1 VPERRVTTVD
11 DADADADAASE
22 PDAAPEPETVG
33 RAAIARSV
41 SLRRR
46 RLLVT
51 GLIALTF
58 YGYVWFIQ
66 PNRPQ
71 LGSVFDDPPRL
82 VNITERGILP
92 AEANS
97 PLAIY
102 QQGHWG
108 WIGAWYDQF
117 HYARE
122 ARALARFQIP
132 GAHWDRVHQVPS
144 PDAPKTGEV
153 ASFNFGLGYPA
164 VGAVFAWL
172 GFRGDPFVVP
182 DGLLFALSAM
192 LALTLAER
200 VLRPLTALVVVN
212 VLVLTGPFVL
222 YFVIPYST
230 SLTIVAVLSSLLA
243 LTSNRFSWRFGLG
256 VGVAASLAFA
266 ARYSETVWIL
276 LLLLPLVW
284 RWRETW
290 RFLVAVAASLGI
302 TAILVGAAQQVA
314 FGSPFDTPYT
324 FSHGGADASLV
335 AYKFAHIP
343 RNFIG
348 VFFTGKRQLLFGVA
362 PILRSF
368 PWALLAP
375 VGLYLLIRSG
385 HRLRW
390 HFLLA
395 AVTGAAS
402 TAFFSSYY
410 AGGPNDLIL
419 WTIRYHI
426 SWFPL
431 WAVLAGVAIERGL
444 ALLTGDGAVT
454 ATVER

>member
-1 VPERRVTTVD
+1 VPDRR
-11 DADADADAASE
+11 DATIDAAAADSE
-22 PDAAPEPETVG
+22 SATGATGEPESVG
-33 RAAIARSV
+33 RAAAARNT

-46 RLLVT
+46 RFVVT
-51 GLIALTF
+51 GLVALTF
-58 YGYVWFIQ
+58 YGYAWFIQ

-71 LGSVFDDPPRL
+71 LGAVFDDPPRL
-82 VNITERGILP
+82 VNITERGIL
-92 AEANS
+92 ADEAS
-97 PLAIY
+97 TPLAVY

-122 ARALARFQIP
+122 ARALARFQVP
-132 GAHWDRVHQVPS
+132 GAHWDRAHQVPS

-192 LALTLAER
+192 LALALAER

-212 VLVLTGPFVL
+212 VLVLTGPFAL

-230 SLTIVAVLSSLLA
+230 SLTIVAVLSALLA
-243 LTSNRFSWRFGLG
+243 LTSPSFSWRLG
-256 VGVAASLAFA
+256 IGAGIAVSLAFA
-266 ARYSETVWIL
+266 ARYSEIMWLAL
-276 LLLLPLVW
+276 LFLPLLW

-290 RFLVAVAASLGI
+290 RVLVAVAMSLGI
-302 TAILVGAAQQVA
+302 TAILVGAAQQIA
-314 FGSPFDTPYT
+314 FGNPFDTPYT
-324 FSHGGADASLV
+324 FSHGGVDASRA
-335 AYKFAHIP
+335 AYTVAHIP
-343 RNFIG
+343 RNFVG
-348 VFFTGKRQLLFGVA
+348 VFFTGKRQMLFGVA

-375 VGLYLLIRSG
+375 VGLFLLFRAH

-390 HFLLA
+390 HFALA
-395 AVTGAAS
+395 AFAGAAS

-410 AGGPNDLIL
+410 AGSPNDLIL

-431 WAVLAGVAIERGL
+431 WAILAGVAIERGL
-444 ALLTGDGAVT
+444 AALTGDRTLT
-454 ATVER
+454 ATAER

>member
-1 VPERRVTTVD
+1 MPDPRDTAVD
-11 DADADADAASE
+11 DAIA
-22 PDAAPEPETVG
+22 EPEIVG
-33 RAAIARSV
+33 RAANARRA

-46 RLLVT
+46 RFLVT
-51 GLIALTF
+51 GVIALTF
-58 YGYVWFIQ
+58 YGYAWLIQ

-71 LGSVFDDPPRL
+71 LRSVFDDPPRL

-92 AEANS
+92 ADAKT

-144 PDAPKTGEV
+144 PDAPTTGEV

-192 LALTLAER
+192 LALALAER
-200 VLRPLTALVVVN
+200 LLRPSTALVVVN
-212 VLVLTGPFVL
+212 ALVLTGPFVL

-230 SLTIVAVLSSLLA
+230 SLTIVAVLSTLLA
-243 LTSNRFSWRFGLG
+243 LTSDRFSWRFGIG
-256 VGVAASLAFA
+256 VGIAVSLAFA
-266 ARYSETVWIL
+266 ARYSEIMWL
-276 LLLLPLVW
+276 LLLLVPLVW

-290 RFLVAVAASLGI
+290 RVLVAVAASLGI

-324 FSHGGADASLV
+324 FSHGGTDASLA
-335 AYKFAHIP
+335 AYKFARIP
-343 RNFIG
+343 RNFVG
-348 VFFTGKRQLLFGVA
+348 VFFVGKRQLLFGVG

-375 VGLYLLIRSG
+375 VGLFLLLRAG

-395 AVTGAAS
+395 AIVGAAS

-419 WTIRYHI
+419 WTIRYHL

-431 WAVLAGVAIERGL
+431 WAVLAGVAIERSL
-444 ALLTGDGAVT
+444 AALTGDRALT